1 MSNEQSILGGK
12 TVLVSGVG
20 PGLGSEVCERVLR
33 DGGNLVIGARN
44 AAKLEGIAKE
54 LDASGDRVLAHPF
67 DITNAADCERI
78 VAASEERFGRL
89 DAMVQVAALEPMGD
103 LGSTTAEDFQ
113 KANEVNVVGSVQL
126 VKACV
131 PAMERA
137 GGGSVVLI
145 GSQAMALPP
154 PTPQLAYAAS
164 KAALLAASLHLAT
177 ELGPKKIRV
186 NTVVPTWM
194 WGPPVEGYIQWQA
207 GKRGVAP
214 EVVKAEIE
222 ALFPIGEIPA
232 DDDVA
237 EVIVLFCSDR
247 MRMVTGQ
254 YLRVDGGQKVSL

>member
-1 MSNEQSILGGK
+1 MSNAAPILEGK

-33 DGGNLVIGARN
+33 DGGSLVIGARN
-44 AAKLEGIAKE
+44 AEKLEGIAKG
-54 LDASGDRVLAHPF
+54 LDASGQRVLAHPF
-67 DITNAADCERI
+67 DITDESECEGIVSAAEQ
-78 VAASEERFGRL
+78 RFGSL

-103 LGSTTAEDFQ
+103 LGSTTADDFR
-113 KANEVNVVGSVQL
+113 NSTEVNIVGSVQL
-126 VKACV
+126 TRACV

-137 GGGSVVLI
+137 GGGSIVLI

-164 KAALLAASLHLAT
+164 KAGLLAASLHLAS
-177 ELGPKKIRV
+177 ELGPKKVRV

-194 WGPPVEGYIQWQA
+194 WGPPVEGYIKWQA
-207 GKRGVAP
+207 RERDIAP
-214 EVVKAEIE
+214 EEIKAEIE
-222 ALFPIGEIPA
+222 SLFPIGEIPA

-254 YLRVDGGQKVSL
+254 YLRVDGGQKMTL